1 MNPRVRAVLR
11 KEFREFR
18 RNKLILGT
26 TIVLPLFFAVIPLA
40 TVLGVKAGTPLSAVR
55 GAVGGATL
63 TLMLV
68 PLVLPTVMAGYAVI
82 GEREQGTLESVLT
95 TPVLAKELLLGKA
108 LAAVV
113 PSVAISYALALTF
126 ALLVRA
132 VATEAVVHLVWQPSQ
147 LAAIL
152 LFAPLTSTF
161 SIWVGLAVSVRV
173 NDIRVAQQL
182 AFLAMLPML
191 GLIAL
196 FTFRVI
202 SPSVTVALA
211 GAAILIVID
220 RVAWRL
226 VSAMFDRERLLTRYG
241 RP

>member
-1 MNPRVRAVLR
+1 VNPRVRAVMR

-26 TIVLPLFFAVIPLA
+26 TIVLPLFFMVIPLA
-40 TVLGVKAGTPLSAVR
+40 SVLGVKAGTPLSVVR
-55 GAVGGATL
+55 SAVGGATL

-126 ALLVRA
+126 ALLARA
-132 VATEAVVHLVWQPSQ
+132 VATPVVVHLVWQPSQ

-182 AFLAMLPML
+182 SFLAMLPML

-220 RVAWRL
+220 RFAWRL
-226 VSAMFDRERLLTRYG
+226 VTAVFDRERLLTRYG
-241 RP
+241 RS

>member
-1 MNPRVRAVLR
+1 
-11 KEFREFR
+11 
-18 RNKLILGT
+18 
-26 TIVLPLFFAVIPLA
+26 
-40 TVLGVKAGTPLSAVR
+40 
-55 GAVGGATL
+55 
-63 TLMLV
+63 MLV

-126 ALLVRA
+126 ALLARA
-132 VATEAVVHLVWQPSQ
+132 VATPVVVHLVWQPSQ

-182 AFLAMLPML
+182 SFLAMLPML

-220 RVAWRL
+220 RFAWRL
-226 VSAMFDRERLLTRYG
+226 VSAVFDRERLLTRYG
-241 RP
+241 RS